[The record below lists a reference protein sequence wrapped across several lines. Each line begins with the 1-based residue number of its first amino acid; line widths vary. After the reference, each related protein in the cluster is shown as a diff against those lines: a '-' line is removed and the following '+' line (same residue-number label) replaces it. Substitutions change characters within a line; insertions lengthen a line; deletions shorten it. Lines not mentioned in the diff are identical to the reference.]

1 MAEIIVTTSS
11 PAVIAVTTSQFLDTS
26 ATCESAS
33 VTLGEDGD
41 EVINVA
47 SGGVGVI
54 ILEDSSGDGQTQR
67 CTTNGSGTIIIP
79 SVNWKNE
86 MEAAA
91 DAYFLRA
98 GTSNAAFENAV
109 IDWAKRIG
117 DHPFLYRML
126 SESAMIYLGFPES
139 EETASYP
146 FFLYEDGM
154 NVSTDRI
161 RNLNSAV
168 WSSALGW
175 TGNGI
180 DSTFFIPVFP
190 AFWPAGGPIGREN
203 LTWYQYFTDVP
214 AGGLTRTGFSLNAAS
229 RLSLSGTSVSLS
241 VASSRIV
248 LNVNLDFSTLRK
260 GLLMVQDGYDL
271 ISIRDSLYN
280 LELFSEADN
289 YATPLG
295 SADFFLSSVL
305 TANNRV
311 YAINAMSTGTTT
323 DPLNPITT
331 GQYSGHSIA
340 SLIFANVGFKDEA
353 KLLAAATDQLQNDF
367 GR

>member
-1 MAEIIVTTSS
+1 MTDLLVIEDKQEDLLLSDSVSVMAGECLPSF
-11 PAVIAVTTSQFLDTS
+11 A
-26 ATCESAS
+26 
-33 VTLGEDGD
+33 TLGAGGD
-41 EVINVA
+41 TILEIA
-47 SGGVGVI
+47 SGGVGAVNI
-54 ILEDSSGDGQTQR
+54 EDSAGDNQTER

-79 SVNWKNE
+79 TVNWKNE

-146 FFLYEDGM
+146 FFLFQDGV
-154 NVSTDRI
+154 NISSDRI
-161 RNLNSAV
+161 RNLNGAS
-168 WSSALGW
+168 WSSNLGW

-190 AFWPAGGPIGREN
+190 SFWPSGGPIGREN

-214 AGGLTRTGFSLNAAS
+214 SGGLIRSGFSLNAAA
-229 RLSLSGTSVSLS
+229 RLSLAGTSISLS

-271 ISIRDSLYN
+271 ISIRDSIYK
-280 LELFSEADN
+280 LELFREADN
-289 YATPLG
+289 YALPIG
-295 SADFFLSSVL
+295 SADFFLSSAL

-311 YAINAMSTGTTT
+311 YCINAMSTGTTT

-340 SLIFANVGFKDEA
+340 SLIFANVGFQEEA
-353 KLLAAATDQLQNDF
+353 KLLAAVTDQLQTDF